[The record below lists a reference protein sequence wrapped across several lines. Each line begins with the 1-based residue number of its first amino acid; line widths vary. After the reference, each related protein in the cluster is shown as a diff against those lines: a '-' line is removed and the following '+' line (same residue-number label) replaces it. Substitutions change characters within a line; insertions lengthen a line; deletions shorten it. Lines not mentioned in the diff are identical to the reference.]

1 MEGTMPAA
9 PLEPTLPG
17 TAYTTAESF
26 ALEKERI
33 FSREWFCVGR
43 EEEVR
48 NSGDYLHLDIA
59 GESVLLVRTRQGE
72 LSAFYN
78 VCRHRGC
85 RLQLGYEAKPGAE
98 KATTSGPSG
107 TFPGVIRCPYHSWT
121 YELDGRL
128 RSAPFLND
136 QIDKA
141 DFSLFPIGV
150 ETWGGFVFLNLTP
163 HEARERGY
171 DRSNICKT
179 IRSINFVRLAAWS
192 TMYMPIGR

>member
-17 TAYTTAESF
+17 TAYTTAEAF
-26 ALEKERI
+26 AREKERI

-48 NSGDYLHLDIA
+48 NSGDFLHLDIA
-59 GESVLLVRTRQGE
+59 GESVLLVRTRQGT

-85 RLQLGYEAKPGAE
+85 RLQLGHEAKPVAQ

-136 QIDKA
+136 QLDKA

-163 HEARERGY
+163 DEALSG
-171 DRSNICKT
+171 DMICGHNLVPIHSNIFKT
-179 IRSINFVRLAAWS
+179 TRLLNCV
-192 TMYMPIGR
+192 P